1 VAENGNELQLIMALA
16 AGASTRKAGEKAG
29 FSERTVQR
37 RLRDDGFC
45 REVARA
51 RGRIISRT
59 TAMLARTSLRA
70 VRALD
75 KLLDDQNPAVKRM
88 AARGV
93 LDSLARISVHTEI
106 EERIAKLESTILGER
121 KDDDQEAIADTG
133 NGGEGD
139 STAAD

>member
-1 VAENGNELQLIMALA
+1 MAENGNEVQLIMALA
-16 AGASTRKAGEKAG
+16 AGVSARRAAEKAG
-29 FSERTVQR
+29 FSARTVQR

-75 KLLDDQNPAVKRM
+75 KLLDDQNPAV
-88 AARGV
+88 GSV
-93 LDSLARISVHTEI
+93 LRVCGWRRIFH
-106 EERIAKLESTILGER
+106 
-121 KDDDQEAIADTG
+121 
-133 NGGEGD
+133 
-139 STAAD
+139 